1 MHNIPG
7 NWYIADFGNSRIR
20 KVSAS
25 SSEISTVVGTSNS
38 GYNGDNQ
45 ESKSASLNGSV
56 GIVLDSND
64 NLYISDMY
72 NHRIRQV
79 STNNKDGSMI
89 ITTVAGTGNAGYSG
103 DNGQATAA
111 MIKLPNAI
119 TVDSSNNVYF
129 GDINSYHV
137 IRKITV
143 ATGVITTFAGT
154 GIGGYNGDNIQATAA
169 TLYNV
174 DGIEFDGYGNM
185 YICDTLNNR
194 IRQIDVTGL
203 ITTVI
208 GNGSASSTGD
218 GYAAALATVNEPC
231 YGRMDTDGNYYIS
244 ECQGNRIR
252 KVVAFVQYPSYE
264 LQPFSVTLLLS
275 LFFSLIVAFSCA
287 FYACSKDSSQE
298 PQQESVYLNLLLPL
312 FSGPTTTVASN
323 YAQVDGFGSSR
334 PDFCVERILPVVYLL
349 LAAGDFVTDAY
360 FASQVYDRMLV
371 LSDRVNTML
380 VPSADDAAE
389 YNANYS
395 FLCTC
400 VTFLVLPVVVNQM
413 LTVLSIGR
421 IPIQC
426 GATLVNY
433 YNYVLRRDEDADP
446 FFRFYFSMNIPINY
460 DYLVSRWQ
468 EFVESFYKVY
478 QDDYMKNAQWI
489 VDATSSKLLSLSLG
503 DLIPAD
509 LTASEEPSLK
519 NRIFYSVQCWYYW
532 DCSDDRF
539 TVMMGSETS
548 VMLCQLIQA
557 SLIFLYPVHYLL
569 ACVVFVFAYV
579 VVVVT
584 GILKLLAQ
592 AAYISA
598 LIAIG
603 MLVSAINAL
612 LLILPNDLY

>member
-1 MHNIPG
+1 M
-7 NWYIADFGNSRIR
+7 
-20 KVSAS
+20 
-25 SSEISTVVGTSNS
+25 
-38 GYNGDNQ
+38 
-45 ESKSASLNGSV
+45 
-56 GIVLDSND
+56 LDSND

-79 STNNKDGSMI
+79 STSNKDGLMI

-154 GIGGYNGDNIQATAA
+154 GTGGYNGDNIQATSA

-174 DGIEFDGYGNM
+174 DGIEFDFYGNM

-194 IRQIDVTGL
+194 IRQINVTGL

-231 YGRMDTDGNYYIS
+231 YGRMDTDGNFYIS

-252 KVVAFVQYPSYE
+252 KVAAFVQYPSYE

-298 PQQESVYLNLLLPL
+298 PQRESVYLNLLLSL
-312 FSGPTTTVASN
+312 FSGPTSVAAESN
-323 YAQVDGFGSSR
+323 YVLAGSEPSR
-334 PDFCVERILPVVYLL
+334 PDFCVERILLPVVYFL

-371 LSDRVNTML
+371 LSDRVNTMK

-421 IPIQC
+421 IPVQC
-426 GATLVNY
+426 GATLVRY
-433 YNYVLRRDEDADP
+433 YNYVFRRDENADQV
-446 FFRFYFSMNIPINY
+446 FRLNFSMNLPIIY
-460 DYLVSRWQ
+460 DYDGLVSQWQ
-468 EFVESFYKVY
+468 ELVSSFFYVY
-478 QDDYMKNAQWI
+478 QDDYIESNQWI
-489 VDATSSKLLSLSLG
+489 VAATSSRLLSLSLE
-503 DLIPAD
+503 DL
-509 LTASEEPSLK
+509 SLVDFTSLYD
-519 NRIFYSVQCWYYW
+519 NVFYSVKCWYIW
-532 DCSDDRF
+532 GDASDDRF
-539 TVMMGSETS
+539 TVMMGSEVS
-548 VMLCQLIQA
+548 VMLCKMIQA

-569 ACVVFVFAYV
+569 ACIVFAFACV

-584 GILKLLAQ
+584 TILTFLVKAV
-592 AAYISA
+592 YNSA
-598 LIAIG
+598 LIVFG
-603 MLVSAINAL
+603 KMVSEINTL
-612 LLILPNDLY
+612 LLILLL